1 MSASMFGGRTA
12 TENYVWNTGTLEWDR
27 MTQPGGGGAAENGK
41 NSGKGGNGAGGFIIA
56 ITYL

>member
-1 MSASMFGGRTA
+1 MFGGRTA